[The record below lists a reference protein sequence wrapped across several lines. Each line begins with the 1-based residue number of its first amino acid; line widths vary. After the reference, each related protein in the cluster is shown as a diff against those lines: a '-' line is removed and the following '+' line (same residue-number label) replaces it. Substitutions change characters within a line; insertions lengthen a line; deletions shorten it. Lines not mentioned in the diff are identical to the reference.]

1 MKQLPKPPKE
11 YDPTHQG
18 RVQES
23 IYRSIAD
30 ETVKKLEDIDCDGM
44 NPANTTRAMFLGR
57 LLMMSPN
64 GTKYQLLVD
73 NSGSVSTTTA

>member
-1 MKQLPKPPKE
+1 MKPLPKPPKE

-30 ETVKKLEDIDCDGM
+30 ETVKKLEDID
-44 NPANTTRAMFLGR
+44 
-57 LLMMSPN
+57 
-64 GTKYQLLVD
+64 
-73 NSGSVSTTTA
+73 